1 MWQRKQTIYLLV
13 VTLLMGSLA
22 WLMPK
27 NGLEGN
33 ILSSI
38 AGVTAL
44 FSFITIF
51 FFKNRQLQKSL
62 CKLGMLLIVA
72 WIAYFCYNQ
81 YYVNWRGQFTIWPP
95 SLVPL
100 VALIVYSLAIKGIKF
115 DENLLKTESEQLPL

>member
-13 VTLLMGSLA
+13 VTLLMGSLT
-22 WLMPK
+22 WLMPRH
-27 NGLEGN
+27 GLEGN
-33 ILSSI
+33 LLASV

-72 WIAYFCYNQ
+72 WIAYFCYN
-81 YYVNWRGQFTIWPP
+81 YLTSRVSDVVYKMENSTIEFMD
-95 SLVPL
+95 
-100 VALIVYSLAIKGIKF
+100 AL
-115 DENLLKTESEQLPL
+115 ESGNISPRTSGSMDLEVE